1 MGCSVSDHKKSVCR
15 TKNVAL
21 LVLHQLRF
29 SRLQNFKEYEEFS
42 TCRCYL
48 GAALI
53 NRLKSMVHWTET
65 DTFFI
70 VAYLH
75 LLSVSIYWFV
85 DFHQLIKGV
94 SKSKRQFFNSSYDS
108 KFWSWFSNPF
118 IYLQCHYFCMW
129 AIKVWWHFP
138 NLNNWT
144 KAIYLISLVGV
155 GIYQLEVDGL
165 EREREAKQ
173 RKKHHQSLLNWF
185 SVSSYCHWLL
195 NESS

>member
-1 MGCSVSDHKKSVCR
+1 MGFFCLQISWWHAKHILKSDLIFCDKKSTEYYRKHSRCYKDPRSSFNSVGKILTPCQSPQRVRWLKKCIGMQYFRSQKSVCR

-75 LLSVSIYWFV
+75 LLSVSI
-85 DFHQLIKGV
+85 
-94 SKSKRQFFNSSYDS
+94 
-108 KFWSWFSNPF
+108 
-118 IYLQCHYFCMW
+118 
-129 AIKVWWHFP
+129 
-138 NLNNWT
+138 
-144 KAIYLISLVGV
+144 
-155 GIYQLEVDGL
+155 
-165 EREREAKQ
+165 
-173 RKKHHQSLLNWF
+173 
-185 SVSSYCHWLL
+185 
-195 NESS
+195 